1 MHLVLQ
7 VFQVLFNKFVLVGP
21 VDKSTF
27 GQTELFLVKL
37 SCGKILNFHELDD
50 GLREEVENSL

>member
-27 GQTELFLVKL
+27 GQTELFFGKIKLWKNLKL
-37 SCGKILNFHELDD
+37 S
-50 GLREEVENSL
+50 